1 MATRKA
7 ITLVGGLFQEVN
19 TPTDKLDFAG
29 NSTADL
35 SENTNLYFTNAR
47 ARGAV
52 SITDAGGLGSLAY
65 NNSTG
70 VVTYTGPSNS
80 DITGILSVASGSGLT
95 FNAGTGEF
103 GTSAIPNSQLA
114 NDDITIGSTAVALG
128 ATASTIAG
136 LTSLASTTL
145 VAGAANAANAITLA
159 SGNITFEGSSADANE
174 TILTAANATGGDKT
188 LTLPNETGTILTTA
202 SSIANSNLA
211 NSFVR
216 IGGTSVSLG
225 ATQGSFTG
233 LTSLASTTLI
243 AGTANGVNS
252 VTIES
257 GNITFEGSTADANET
272 ILTAADATGSDK
284 TITLPNATGTVAL
297 LNTLSVASGSGLTYN
312 SGTGEF
318 STNAIPNS
326 KLANSSVTV
335 GNTGIALGGSATT
348 LTGLSSI
355 TSSAV
360 VTNDDGFRVR
370 DNSDNTKQLAFECSG
385 ISTSTTRT
393 LTIPNANGTIAT
405 QAYVTNAIAGISA
418 DITAVNAG
426 DGLTG
431 GGTSGAVTLNVV
443 GGTGITANADNI
455 AIDATVATLAGS
467 QTLTN
472 KTLTSPVLNGTLS
485 GNAFLDEDNFASDS
499 ATKVASQQ
507 SIKAYV
513 ASQIAGISAD
523 ITAVNAGTGLSGGG
537 TSGDVT
543 LSIDNTVATLAGTQT
558 LTNKTLTSA
567 VLTSPVLNTDL
578 SGTAFLDEDDFA
590 SDSATKVASQQSI
603 KAYVASQIATV
614 PQGDITAVTAGTGL
628 SGGGTSGAVTLNI
641 DSSVVATLT
650 GSQTL
655 TNKTLNLANNTVSG
669 TLAQFNSAVSNATL
683 VSTTGSETLTNKSL
697 TAPVLTGSSTS
708 AGSII
713 FKEDTDNGTNS
724 VTLKGPAATSDV
736 TITLPAETG
745 TVLTTASS
753 IGNSNLTNSSI
764 TIGGT
769 GIALGG
775 SASSFTG
782 LSSITSNAVVTNDSG
797 FRIRNNTDNT
807 KIGAFSSASISAG
820 QTRTLTFPDA
830 NGTIATQSYVT
841 NAIAGISADITA
853 VNAGTGLTGGG
864 TSGAVTLSIDSS
876 VATLTGSQTLTN
888 KTLTSAVLNGT
899 ISGTSIKDE
908 DDMSSDSASH
918 LATQQSIKAY
928 VDNEI
933 SGISA
938 DITAVNAGTGLSGGG
953 TSGAVT
959 LNIDSTVATLTGSQT
974 LTNKSL
980 TSPVITGSLSGNAF
994 LDEDNFASDSATKVA
1009 SQQSIKAYIAS
1020 QIATVPQGDITA
1032 VTAGTGL
1039 SGGGTSGAVTLNIDG
1054 TVATLTGSQT
1064 LTNKTLTSAVL
1075 NGTISGTSIKD
1086 EDDMSSN
1093 SASHL
1098 ATQQSIK
1105 AYVDTEIAGVPQG
1118 DITAVNSGTGL
1129 TGGGTTGSVTLN
1141 IDSTVATLTGSQ
1153 TLTNKTIALGSNTV
1167 SGTLAQFN
1175 SAVSNATLVSTT
1187 GSETLTN
1194 KTLTS
1199 AVLNG
1204 TISGTSIKD
1213 EDDMTSDSASHLATQ
1228 QSIKAYVDTE
1238 IAGVPQGDITAVTAG
1253 AGLTGGG
1260 TTGSVTLNVVGGT
1273 GITANANDI
1282 AIDSTVVTK
1291 TGSATLTNKTLTSA
1305 VLNGNI
1311 SGTSIKDEDDFTSN
1325 SATHLATQQSIK
1337 AYVDTEIAGVPQG
1350 DITAVTAGT
1359 GLSGGGTSGG
1369 VTLNI
1374 DSTVATLTGSQTLTN
1389 KTIDVDNNTI
1399 SNIEVDNLKSG
1410 VLDTDLSSVSGSD
1423 NTLASAKAI
1432 KAYVDANT
1440 GGGLT
1445 AVNTG
1450 TGLSG
1455 GGSTGSLTLTIDSTV
1470 VTKTDTQTLTNKTL
1484 TSPTISTPSITGDF
1498 TSTGNITISNTE
1510 PQIFLTDTNNNSDFK
1525 IRVQNGVLLIEDTTN
1540 GNADRF
1546 QIGSSGVVD
1555 IFGNLNVGAGLDVT
1569 GNITVT
1575 GTVDGV
1581 DIAARDTLFGAL
1593 TSSSGVL
1600 TNGVLATTQSASDNT
1615 TKVATTAYVTTAI
1628 NNLINGAP
1636 AALDTLNE
1644 LAAAMNDD
1652 AAFSTTVTNSLA
1664 TKMPLAGG
1672 QFTGNVTFSGN
1683 QTVDGRDLSVDG
1695 AKLDGI
1701 ESGATADQ
1709 TAADIKTLL
1718 NSNGLVNAQIDA
1730 NAAIAGSKLQAAG
1743 LLNAGSMSAANFSKL
1758 AGIEANATADQTA
1771 SEIVSLI
1778 SGENIILG
1786 TIASTGDS
1794 TFAGNITISSSDG
1807 GSAAA
1812 PELDLYRISPSPAD
1826 ADYLGQIKFSG
1837 ESDDDSKEVYA
1848 KITGKIGDASSGT
1861 EDGIIEIAHRK
1872 NGSNNISARFT
1883 STDLKLINGT
1893 GLEVAGNI
1901 SCDGTI
1907 DGRDVA
1913 ADGTKLDGIE
1923 SGATADQTKSDI
1935 DALGIAA
1942 STAATLATARTIAG
1956 VSFDGSANISL
1967 NNNAITNGAGYI
1979 TATLTN
1985 EQVQDIVGGMVS
1997 GNTES
2002 GITVTYQD
2010 SDGTLDFAV
2019 ATQSDNNFTTTLLN
2033 KLNGIEAGATADQS
2047 ASEIKTAYESNSN
2060 TNAFTDALLSK
2071 LNGIAAGATNVTNN
2085 NQLTNGAGY
2094 ITATLTNEQVQDI
2107 VGGMVSG
2114 NTETGIAVTY
2124 QDADGTLDF
2133 VVATQSDN
2141 NFTTTLLNKL
2151 NGIEAGATA
2160 DQTKSDIDALGIA
2173 ASTASTL
2180 ATARTIAGVSFDGS
2194 ANISLN
2200 NANITNGAGYITQT
2214 LTNEQVQDIV
2224 GGMVTGNTESG
2235 ITVTYQDA
2243 DGTLDFAVASQTDN
2257 NFTNALLSKLNGIE
2271 AGATADQTASEIL
2284 SLLSDQNITT
2294 TGNVNCKDIVL
2305 TDTTPGISFI
2315 DSNNNSDFRI
2325 IADNGVLSFAD
2336 TTNNANRINI
2346 QSDGHVDIVGNLDV
2360 GAGLDV
2366 TGNITVSGTVDGR
2379 DVATDGSKLDGIESG
2394 ATADQ
2399 TKSDIDA
2406 LGIAASTAATL
2417 ATARTIGGVSF
2428 NGSANINLP
2437 GVNTSGNQDTSGTA
2451 AIATTVTVADESSD
2465 TTCFPL
2471 FVTAATGNLA
2481 PKSGTN
2487 LAFNSSSG
2495 VLTATGFAGALTGN
2509 VTGNVS
2515 GSSGSTTGNAA
2526 TATALQTARTIA
2538 GVSFDGTSNISL
2550 NNANITNGA
2559 GYITATLTNEQVQDI
2574 VGGMVTGNTE
2584 SGITVTYQDADG
2596 TLDFAVASQ
2605 TDNNFTNALL
2615 SKLNGIESGAT
2626 ADQTKSDIDALGI
2639 AASTAATLATART
2652 IAGVSFD
2659 GSSNISLNN
2668 ANITNGAGYITA
2680 TLTQEQVEDF
2690 VGGMVSGNTE
2700 TGITVTYDDS
2710 DGTLDFVVATQSDNN
2725 FTTAL
2730 LNKLN
2735 GIETGADVTDATN
2748 VNAAGAV
2755 MNSDTS
2761 TAAMQ
2766 FVVDEDNF
2774 SSNSAT
2780 KVPTQQSVKAYV
2792 DANAGGGTEFADNVF
2807 RVQDNSDSSKELAFE
2822 CSGISSSTTRTMT
2835 VPDSNGTISTEDFA
2849 TAIAVALG

>member
-145 VAGAANAANAITLA
+145 VAGAADAANAITLA

-335 GNTGIALGGSATT
+335 GSTGIALGGSATT

-513 ASQIAGISAD
+513 AAQIAGISAD

-753 IGNSNLTNSSI
+753 IANSNLTNSSI

-1282 AIDSTVVTK
+1282 AIDSTV
-1291 TGSATLTNKTLTSA
+1291 
-1305 VLNGNI
+1305 
-1311 SGTSIKDEDDFTSN
+1311 
-1325 SATHLATQQSIK
+1325 
-1337 AYVDTEIAGVPQG
+1337 
-1350 DITAVTAGT
+1350 
-1359 GLSGGGTSGG
+1359 
-1369 VTLNI
+1369 
-1374 DSTVATLTGSQTLTN
+1374 ATLTGSQTLTN

-1498 TSTGNITISNTE
+1498 TSTGNLTISSILPKIILN
-1510 PQIFLTDTNNNSDFK
+1510 DTNNESDFEIK
-1525 IRVQNGVLLIEDTTN
+1525 NENGSFRIRDIDNPT
-1540 GNADRF
+1540 DRYR
-1546 QIGSSGVVD
+1546 INSSGT
-1555 IFGNLNVGAGLDVT
+1555 IHEFLGTASFSSNIAVG
-1569 GNITVT
+1569 

-1581 DIAARDTLFGAL
+1581 DIAARDALFGAL

-1730 NAAIAGSKLQAAG
+1730 NAAIAGSKIQAAG
-1743 LLNAGSMSAANFSKL
+1743 LTNAGTMSAANFIKL

-1771 SEIVSLI
+1771 TEILSLI

-1786 TIASTGDS
+1786 EIASTGNS
-1794 TFAGNITISSSDG
+1794 SFAGNITVSSSDG

-1812 PELDLYRISPSPAD
+1812 PELDLYRISASPAD

-1837 ESDDDSKEVYA
+1837 ESDDDSKQVYA

-1872 NGSNNISARFT
+1872 AGSNNISARFT

-1893 GLEVAGNI
+1893 GLEVAGDTTLSGDLTISSTSPQIFLTDTNNNSDFKIRVENGVLLIEDTTNNNADRLQIGSNGTVDIFGNLDVGAGVDVTGNI
-1901 SCDGTI
+1901 TVTGTV

-1913 ADGTKLDGIE
+1913 TDGSKLDGIE
-1923 SGATADQTKSDI
+1923 S
-1935 DALGIAA
+1935 
-1942 STAATLATARTIAG
+1942 
-1956 VSFDGSANISL
+1956 
-1967 NNNAITNGAGYI
+1967 
-1979 TATLTN
+1979 
-1985 EQVQDIVGGMVS
+1985 
-1997 GNTES
+1997 
-2002 GITVTYQD
+2002 
-2010 SDGTLDFAV
+2010 
-2019 ATQSDNNFTTTLLN
+2019 
-2033 KLNGIEAGATADQS
+2033 GATADQS

-2200 NANITNGAGYITQT
+2200 NANITNGAGYITAT

-2271 AGATADQTASEIL
+2271 AGATADQTASEIVAL
-2284 SLLSDQNITT
+2284 IADQTIAPSTIDMEDDEKILLG
-2294 TGNVNCKDIVL
+2294 TGDDLEIYHDGTNSIIENSTGDIVFKHGTENL
-2305 TDTTPGISFI
+2305 AIFRDDGACVLNFDDVKKFETTST
-2315 DSNNNSDFRI
+2315 
-2325 IADNGVLSFAD
+2325 GV
-2336 TTNNANRINI
+2336 T
-2346 QSDGHVDIVGNLDV
+2346 
-2360 GAGLDV
+2360 V
-2366 TGNITVSGTVDGR
+2366 TGNIAVSGTVDGR

-2584 SGITVTYQDADG
+2584 TGITVTYQDADG
-2596 TLDFAVASQ
+2596 TLDFVVASQ